1 MTIQSNNKY
10 ISEWA
15 FSFTYQILRLHSPAV
30 CTVRY
35 SVKDLFE
42 IHLKIYIYL
51 ALTVPKYIDDFPA
64 MLLMKNALLQTN
76 VSTFLQIFF
85 VYFQIKIY
93 SLLSKSDLFSLFH
106 LLISDAFHFLFQDG
120 PTKRF
125 ESHFPTFPDIE

>member
-15 FSFTYQILRLHSPAV
+15 FSFSYQILSLHSPAV

-42 IHLKIYIYL
+42 THLKIYIYL
-51 ALTVPKYIDDFPA
+51 YLYLALAVPKYIDDFSA
-64 MLLMKNALLQTN
+64 MLVMKNALLQTN
-76 VSTFLQIFF
+76 VTTFLQIFF

-93 SLLSKSDLFSLFH
+93 SLPSKSDLFCLFH
-106 LLISDAFHFLFQDG
+106 LLISDIFHFLF
-120 PTKRF
+120 
-125 ESHFPTFPDIE
+125 